1 MRGLFAQVAS
11 MGTAEAHTYRSLVE
25 NEKER
30 DHLGDLHVNGIVK
43 EHNGKAWAQDRD
55 AWWAVVKT
63 LFII

>member
-1 MRGLFAQVAS
+1 